1 MPTPREIVRAAATR
15 EKPKKANPDEAL
27 WQHVQEESTQEFVG
41 ADCHCPRRTPVRV
54 VLPPKRDQV
63 VGHVDDAVIRDGDA
77 VRIAREVVQDVGRP
91 TKGWFGIDDPI
102 LAEERAEEG
111 AKSAFVGQVLEGAST
126 RQHAALKSAL

>member
-1 MPTPREIVRAAATR
+1 MALTVIVR
-15 EKPKKANPDEAL
+15 D
-27 WQHVQEESTQEFVG
+27 V
-41 ADCHCPRRTPVRV
+41 TPVRV

-111 AKSAFVGQVLEGAST
+111 AKSALRRPGAGGRPDTSACRVEKRALGQ
-126 RQHAALKSAL
+126 RQTFRETLCSAP